1 MKTQKGRKRR
11 AMVGVKQGCTKSL
24 NGESKKEVS
33 LRSNAPVGLGRKV
46 VAMCLHDLNISY
58 FADQK
63 PPDWEVRS
71 ETDL

>member
-33 LRSNAPVGLGRKV
+33 LRSNAPMGLGRKV
-46 VAMCLHDLNISY
+46 VAMCFHDVNISY
-58 FADQK
+58 FADQN
-63 PPDWEVRS
+63 PLDWQVRL